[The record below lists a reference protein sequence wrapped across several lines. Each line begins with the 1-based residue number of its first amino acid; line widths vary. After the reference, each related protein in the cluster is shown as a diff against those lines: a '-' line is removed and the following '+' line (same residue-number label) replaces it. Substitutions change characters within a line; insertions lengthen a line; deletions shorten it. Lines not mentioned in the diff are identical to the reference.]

1 MLVHAVGIIALLF
14 TLCCSIKC
22 LTFVHKRKNVHQ
34 KTKMIFVYSVSTLVG
49 IVATLYMTTCQ
60 EISNITAIL
69 TGIVIQLTIQQL
81 ALVCM

>member
-1 MLVHAVGIIALLF
+1 MLVHAVGIIVLLF

-22 LTFVHKRKNVHQ
+22 LTFVHKKKNVHQ
-34 KTKMIFVYSVSTLVG
+34 KTQMVFVYSVSTLIG
-49 IVATLYMTTCQ
+49 IVATLYMTTYQ